1 MSRFYAL
8 LIVVPLIILQGCA
21 AAVVGA
27 GATGTA
33 IAVDRRTAGSV
44 IDDQGIEI
52 KARREFAGSDELWDQ
67 SNVSVTSYNGIVLIT
82 GETPN
87 QQLKSK
93 ITEIVKDIPK
103 VRKVYNE
110 MAIAAPSALSSRS
123 SDTWLT
129 SKVKTRLTAEKE
141 VRALFIKVKTERG
154 VVYLM
159 GKVTRQEA
167 DTAVA
172 VTRST
177 AGVQRVVKVFEY
189 IEL

>member
-1 MSRFYAL
+1 MNRFSL
-8 LIVVPLIILQGCA
+8 LFIVVPLIILQGCA
-21 AAVVGA
+21 AAVVGG
-27 GATGTA
+27 GATGA
-33 IAVDRRTAGSV
+33 ALAVDRRTAGSV

-52 KARREFAGSDELWDQ
+52 KARRAFAAEDELWEQ
-67 SNVSVTSYNGIVLIT
+67 SNINTTSYNGIVLIT

-87 QQLKSK
+87 NQLKSQ
-93 ITEIVKDIPK
+93 ITAIVTDLPK

-159 GKVTRQEA
+159 GKVTRAEA

-177 AGVQRVVKVFEY
+177 GGVQRVVKVFEY

>member
-21 AAVVGA
+21 AAVVGG
-27 GATGTA
+27 GATGAA

-52 KARREFAGSDELWDQ
+52 KARREFASNDELWEQ
-67 SNVSVTSYNGIVLIT
+67 SNVNVVSYNGIVLIT

-141 VRALFIKVKTERG
+141 VRSLFIKVKTERG

-172 VTRST
+172 VARST
-177 AGVQRVVKVFEY
+177 SGVQRVVKVFEY

>member
-27 GATGTA
+27 GATGA
-33 IAVDRRTAGSV
+33 AVAADRRTAGSV

-52 KARREFAGSDELWDQ
+52 KARREFAGSDELWEQ

-129 SKVKTRLTAEKE
+129 SKVKSRMTADKD
-141 VRALFIKVKTERG
+141 VRAFYIKVKTERG

-159 GKVTRQEA
+159 GKVTREEA
-167 DTAVA
+167 DAAVA
-172 VTRST
+172 VTRGTS
-177 AGVQRVVKVFEY
+177 GVQRVVKVFEY
-189 IEL
+189 ID

>member
-21 AAVVGA
+21 AAVVGG
-27 GATGTA
+27 GATGAA

-52 KARREFAGSDELWDQ
+52 KARREFAGSDELWEQ

-129 SKVKTRLTAEKE
+129 SKVKTRLTAERE

-159 GKVTRQEA
+159 GKVTREEA

>member
-1 MSRFYAL
+1 MNRFYAL
-8 LIVVPLIILQGCA
+8 LIVIPLIILQGCA
-21 AAVVGA
+21 AAVVGG
-27 GATGTA
+27 GATGA
-33 IAVDRRTAGSV
+33 ALAVDRRTAGSV
-44 IDDQGIEI
+44 VDDQGIEI
-52 KARREFAGSDELWDQ
+52 KARRQFAGSDELWDQ
-67 SNVSVTSYNGIVLIT
+67 SNISVTSYNGIVLIT

-93 ITEIVKDIPK
+93 ITEIVTDIPK

-129 SKVKTRLTAEKE
+129 SKVKTRLAAEKE

-159 GKVTRQEA
+159 GKVTREEA
-167 DTAVA
+167 DTAVN
-172 VTRST
+172 VTRNT